1 MAVRILPAGLLVTAL
16 ALSAAAAWVTVVP
29 QPARAI
35 TDCQTASDGL
45 DSQEL
50 EMLAL
55 VNAARAQAG
64 AGPLAVSPNLNRA
77 AAWKSEDSSA
87 SGPGFSHTDSL
98 GRAPFERAV
107 DCGYPT
113 GAAENIAYGYPSA
126 QATLTAWMGS
136 PGHRANILNAS
147 YVAIGIGRSGSAW
160 TLNFGF
166 VDDSGSPPPQP
177 AATNTPTATS
187 VPPTD
192 TPAPTSTPIPAN
204 TIAAQPTATPTQVVV
219 QQPAAPA
226 QPTLAPLP
234 TATRPAPPPP
244 AGVPESRNLGTGI
257 NMVTYTGETQPVAPA
272 LASIAGDVEW
282 VYTWNGVRWLRYVPG
297 MPPYINT
304 LTVLQNGTTY
314 IIAMER
320 AGTWSY

>member
-1 MAVRILPAGLLVTAL
+1 MAVRIVPAGLLLMAL
-16 ALSAAAAWVTVVP
+16 ALSAAASWISLAP
-29 QPARAI
+29 RAARAV
-35 TDCQTASDGL
+35 TDCETASNGL

-50 EMLAL
+50 EMLSL

-64 AGPLAVSPNLNRA
+64 AAPLAVSPNLNRA
-77 AAWKSEDSSA
+77 AAWKSEDPSA
-87 SGPGFSHTDSL
+87 TGSNGVPFDHTDSL
-98 GRAPFERAV
+98 GRSPFERAV

-147 YVAIGIGRSGSAW
+147 YVAIGVGRSGSAW

-177 AATNTPTATS
+177 AATNTPT
-187 VPPTD
+187 PT
-192 TPAPTSTPIPAN
+192 TAAPTNTPVPTNTPIPAQPS
-204 TIAAQPTATPTQVVV
+204 AAQPAPTFTPVVV

-226 QPTLAPLP
+226 QPPAPVQPTLAPIP
-234 TATRPAPPPP
+234 TPTRAAPVQAEAP
-244 AGVPESRNLGTGI
+244 AGQHLGGGI
-257 NMVTYTGETQPVAPA
+257 NMVTYTGPTQPVADA
-272 LASIAGDVEW
+272 LASIGGDVEW

-297 MPPYINT
+297 MPP
-304 LTVLQNGTTY
+304 
-314 IIAMER
+314 
-320 AGTWSY
+320 